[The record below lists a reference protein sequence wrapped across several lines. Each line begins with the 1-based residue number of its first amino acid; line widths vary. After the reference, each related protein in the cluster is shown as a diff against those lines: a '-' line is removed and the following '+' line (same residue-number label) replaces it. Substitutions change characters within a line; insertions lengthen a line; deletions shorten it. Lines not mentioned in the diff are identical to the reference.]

1 MKLPLIGEPGV
12 ECRSGVSGHT
22 LVFTFTNNITS
33 GDARVT
39 AGVGSVSAA
48 PVFNGKTMTVNLTNV
63 TDVQKITVTLSN
75 VTDAFS
81 QVLPSTTVS
90 MNVLLGDLNGNK
102 IVNSSDVAATKIQS
116 GSPVRNKLPRGCDRQ
131 WHDQQF

>member
-1 MKLPLIGEPGV
+1 
-12 ECRSGVSGHT
+12 
-22 LVFTFTNNITS
+22 
-33 GDARVT
+33 
-39 AGVGSVSAA
+39 
-48 PVFNGKTMTVNLTNV
+48 MTVNLTNV